1 MDNGSSSYAVWDWPV
16 RLIHWSLVFGI
27 ATMWWTGEEGMMDVH
42 SKVGYALLVLV
53 ATRLVWGLVGSY
65 HARFA
70 NFLAGTGRI
79 AAYLRNPQ
87 PSPGHNPLGGWSTVV
102 LLLLVLV
109 QALTGLCAND
119 DILFEGPLAYWAG
132 DFSAPMTEWHET
144 NWGLLQAFIGLHL
157 AAIAFYQFKKRQPL
171 VQAMLRGS
179 APGKMSDTPP
189 KPLWWAVLIAV
200 VAAGVLYVVITN
212 APEAPSYYY

>member
-1 MDNGSSSYAVWDWPV
+1 MNQMSSPHVVWDWPV
-16 RLIHWSLVFGI
+16 RLIHWSLVVGI

-70 NFLAGTGRI
+70 NFLAGFRRI
-79 AAYLRNPQ
+79 TAYLRDPE
-87 PSPGHNPLGGWSTVV
+87 PTVGHNPLGGWSTLL

-109 QALTGLCAND
+109 QALTGLCASD

-132 DFSAPMTEWHET
+132 DFSAPLTEWHEI
-144 NWGLLQAFIGLHL
+144 NWGLLQGFIALHL
-157 AAIAFYQFKKRQPL
+157 LAVAFYQFRKRQPL
-171 VQAMLRGS
+171 VQAMLRGK
-179 APGKMSDTPP
+179 APGKTADTPP
-189 KPLWWAVLIAV
+189 KPFWWALLIASL
-200 VAAGVLYVVITN
+200 AAGVLTFVITN
-212 APEAPSYYY
+212 APEAPSFYY